1 MQAIGY
7 KEIVQNPNATDEEL
21 INLIA
26 LRTRQYAKRQ
36 RTFFRNQFAAKWFT
50 DKEAAFNYLRGKY
63 EDSL

>member
-36 RTFFRNQFAAKWFT
+36 RTFFVI
-50 DKEAAFNYLRGKY
+50 
-63 EDSL
+63 SLPLNGLLIKKQRLII